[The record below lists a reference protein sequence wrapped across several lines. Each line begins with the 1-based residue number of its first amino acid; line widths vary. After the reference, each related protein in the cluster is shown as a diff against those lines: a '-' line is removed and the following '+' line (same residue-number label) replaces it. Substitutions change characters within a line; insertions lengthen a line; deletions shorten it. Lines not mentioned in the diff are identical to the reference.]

1 MMNASKYQYAVP
13 LDSTTPITEEEF
25 QKQVPEPAKT
35 YPFELD
41 TFQKQAVIHIEKG
54 ENVFVA
60 AHTSA
65 GKTVVA
71 EYAIALSFAHKTQVI
86 YTSPIKALSNQKFRD
101 LRQEFEN
108 VGIITGDVQ
117 LNPDAPC
124 LVMTTE
130 ILLQMLYVSSETIN
144 HLEFVIFDE
153 CHYVNDTKRGHV
165 WEEVFILL
173 PATVKLVLLSATVP
187 NVIEFSDWLGRTR
200 QKKIYVIS
208 TTKRPVP
215 LKHFIYMGRDGKT
228 QNQQFLILDGD
239 GALNKANHET
249 ATELMNQR
257 KAKFGF
263 IKRSPQTER
272 NIYLNLIRHWI

>member
-173 PATVKLVLLSATVP
+173 PATAFPFPELL
-187 NVIEFSDWLGRTR
+187 
-200 QKKIYVIS
+200 
-208 TTKRPVP
+208 
-215 LKHFIYMGRDGKT
+215 
-228 QNQQFLILDGD
+228 
-239 GALNKANHET
+239 
-249 ATELMNQR
+249 
-257 KAKFGF
+257 
-263 IKRSPQTER
+263 
-272 NIYLNLIRHWI
+272 